1 MRTAALM
8 GIALVVS
15 AVHTSPLAGQEAILP
30 HGDPRLRDEAREA
43 QRREEIRDNRLKQQG
58 QGPNYRVEGE
68 PQASAG
74 SDDSRSGPSHGLTRQ
89 DTGMEDPSV
98 NPGQSSGMRSVRGRI
113 IKSEADTHVVRQPTG
128 DDTTMVVDARTAGDR
143 DLHPGDVI
151 TGIITPQGRAVAI
164 QKAAQDPSTP

>member
-1 MRTAALM
+1 MRTATLI
-8 GIALVVS
+8 GIALVCSTAQTIPVFGQD
-15 AVHTSPLAGQEAILP
+15 AVLP
-30 HGDPRLRDEAREA
+30 HGDPRLRDDA
-43 QRREEIRDNRLKQQG
+43 QRRDEIRDNRLKQQG
-58 QGPNYRVEGE
+58 QGQNYRIEGE
-68 PQASAG
+68 PRPS
-74 SDDSRSGPSHGLTRQ
+74 SRSGDAVSDSPGLTRQ

-113 IKSEADTHVVRQPTG
+113 IKSEADTHIVRQPTG